1 MVEDGIDRS
10 TEGFSAGSRGR
21 CCRALFTDHIPSKLE
36 LHNFCAISNETLLS
50 SPFSG
55 LLVRRCH
62 RTASATTT
70 TSLMLSDLQAPVAA
84 RPSGYTLRAPTYRG
98 TTLVKQVSTP
108 EKPHYS
114 QNPPLFYGLNEQNP
128 QPVFIVTLA
137 WFL

>member
-1 MVEDGIDRS
+1 MLTQTAHNLTFARRGDNLPIQRS
-10 TEGFSAGSRGR
+10 TAHILQPKFNP
-21 CCRALFTDHIPSKLE
+21 LFVITNGKLV
-36 LHNFCAISNETLLS
+36 S
-50 SPFSG
+50 SIFSG

-70 TSLMLSDLQAPVAA
+70 TSLMLSDLQAPVAE
-84 RPSGYTLRAPTYRG
+84 RQSGYTPRAPTYRG